1 MAGKIL
7 ITPSTGSTTVDPTI
21 TYQGTGSTAEIT
33 QRVTSTGNIQF
44 EGQSGT
50 LLTISSSGGIATT
63 GLTGLTSAVTAS
75 RVAATTGGGA
85 YAWSAG
91 SAQVLELTL
100 TGNVSPIT
108 ATGTVAGTSY
118 VLYIKQDST
127 GNRTAT
133 WSGFKWASGAA
144 PTLSTAGNAVDIFTF
159 YYDGSAMNCV
169 GTSKGVA

>member
-21 TYQGTGSTAEIT
+21 VYQGAGSTAEIT

-44 EGQSGT
+44 ESTAGT
-50 LLTISSSGGIATT
+50 LLTISNSGGISTT
-63 GLTGLTSAVTAS
+63 GLTGLTSAVTAA
-75 RVAATTGGGA
+75 RVVATTGSGA
-85 YAWSAG
+85 YTWTADA
-91 SAQVLELTL
+91 AQVLELTL

-118 VLYIKQDST
+118 VLYLKQDAT
-127 GNRTAT
+127 GSRTAT

-144 PTLSTAGNAVDIFTF
+144 PVLSTTGNAVDIFTF

>member
-1 MAGKIL
+1 MAGKIS

-21 TYQGTGSTAEIT
+21 IYQGTGSATEIT

-50 LLTISSSGGIATT
+50 LLTISNNGGIATT
-63 GLTGLTSAVTAS
+63 GLTGLTSSVAASRVTAS
-75 RVAATTGGGA
+75 TGAGA
-85 YAWSAG
+85 YAWAAG

-118 VLYIKQDST
+118 VLYIKQDAT
-127 GNRTAT
+127 GGRTAT

-144 PTLSTAGNAVDIFTF
+144 PTLSTAGSAVDIFTF
-159 YYDGSAMNCV
+159 YYDGTAMNCV

>member
-21 TYQGTGSTAEIT
+21 TYQGAGGTTEIT
-33 QRVTSTGNIQF
+33 QRVTPAGNIQF
-44 EGQSGT
+44 ESQVGN
-50 LLTISSSGGIATT
+50 LLTISSGGGISTPS
-63 GLTGLTSAVTAS
+63 LSGLTSSVTAS
-75 RVAATTGGGA
+75 RVVATTSSGS
-85 YAWSAG
+85 YTWSTG

-118 VLYIKQDST
+118 MLYLKQDAT
-127 GNRTAT
+127 GSRTAT
-133 WSGFKWASGAA
+133 WSGFKWASGVA
-144 PTLSTAGNAVDIFTF
+144 PTLSTTGNAVDIFTF
-159 YYDGSAMNCV
+159 YYDGSSMNCV